1 MVMILLVFF
10 IESGA
15 VLCANFEVTKDQCSA
30 AGIQCVTQ
38 KVFVRCPTITSGPR
52 CFVLLIINN
61 SLQLKFAHQPAHHSI
76 SWAKTEQKDK
86 LIKGL
91 MTEISNVQLDINNG
105 QRCFVLL
112 MDRFIC

>member
-10 IESGA
+10 IESEA
-15 VLCANFEVTKDQCSA
+15 VPCANFEVTKDQCSA

-61 SLQLKFAHQPAHHSI
+61 SLQLKFAHQH
-76 SWAKTEQKDK
+76 
-86 LIKGL
+86 
-91 MTEISNVQLDINNG
+91 QLDK
-105 QRCFVLL
+105 
-112 MDRFIC
+112 D